1 MPSVVATSPPAP
13 RGTYPP
19 VPRAGVDTTIAA
31 LGNTVVL
38 FAAHP
43 EQFDLVREDASLVPA
58 AFNEVLRFWAPVH
71 GLGRFVTRHVKI
83 DGAVVPAGSQ
93 AAILFG
99 AGNRDPRHYG
109 NPDAFLVERN
119 PVDHLSFGY
128 GPHGCAGQ
136 GLARLEV
143 HAVIDALV
151 RKARRLAV
159 GDELRVPSVSPSG

>member
-1 MPSVVATSPPAP
+1 M
-13 RGTYPP
+13 
-19 VPRAGVDTTIAA
+19 
-31 LGNTVVL
+31 L